1 MENVTIRKADLSD
14 LAAIKWV
21 SEKTFEETF
30 SHLNSPED
38 MALYFQENTSD
49 AVLIREMDNPDS
61 AFYIAEDQGEIVGYI
76 KINRGPAQTEPG
88 HDDALEV
95 QRLYVLKAYKGEGI
109 GRRLMQQAID
119 QAIDSASH
127 YIWLGVWEHNDKAIR
142 FYEKLGFRPFGEHLF
157 MLGSDPQT
165 DLLMRLDVSLLR

>member
-1 MENVTIRKADLSD
+1 MTNIQYRQVDLSD
-14 LAAIKWV
+14 LKAIKYI

-38 MALYFQENTSD
+38 MALYFQENTQD
-49 AVLIREMDNPDS
+49 DILIREMNNPDS
-61 AFYIAEDQGEIVGYI
+61 TFYIAEDQGEVIGYI

-95 QRLYVLKAYKGEGI
+95 QRLYVLKAYKGSGI
-109 GRRLMQQAID
+109 GRRLMQEAID
-119 QAIDSASH
+119 RAIESALR
-127 YIWLGVWEHNDKAIR
+127 YVWLGVWEHNVKAIR

-165 DLLMRLDVSLLR
+165 DLLMRLDV